1 MLVVKTLSS
10 QSYTDEGVRPLSVSG
25 LEPGFREYLF
35 GIADVSERDLEKLAA
50 ELLHHWSETV
60 EEYVLRRHRELQ
72 RKRVPTRAIY
82 GIIQDELAGRRFGSR
97 PRSER
102 QIRRLIYG

>member
-1 MLVVKTLSS
+1 MPT
-10 QSYTDEGVRPLSVSG
+10 SG

-35 GIADVSERDLEKLAA
+35 GIADVSERDLDKLVT

-60 EEYVLRRHRELQ
+60 EEYVRRRHRELQ
-72 RKRVPTRAIY
+72 RQGLPTRDIY
-82 GIIQDELAGRRFGSR
+82 GVVRRELELRRFGPK

>member
-1 MLVVKTLSS
+1 M
-10 QSYTDEGVRPLSVSG
+10 PASG
-25 LEPGFREYLF
+25 LDPGFREYLF
-35 GIADVSERDLEKLAA
+35 GIADVSERDLDKLVS

-60 EEYVLRRHRELQ
+60 EEFVRRRHRELQ
-72 RKRVPTRAIY
+72 RQGVATRDIY
-82 GIIQDELAGRRFGSR
+82 VKVRAELAHRRYGAR